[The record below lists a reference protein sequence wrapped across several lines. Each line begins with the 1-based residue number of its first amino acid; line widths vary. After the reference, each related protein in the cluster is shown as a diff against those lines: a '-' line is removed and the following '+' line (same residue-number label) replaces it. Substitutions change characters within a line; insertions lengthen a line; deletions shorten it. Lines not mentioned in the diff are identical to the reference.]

1 MYNHSRNNPV
11 PTILVVDDDQAM
23 RRLVKLNLAD
33 LYDVVDTGEPET
45 ALALA
50 LERKPDVILLDLRM
64 PRYSG
69 FELCQTFSSFSSTQL
84 IPIVVVSG
92 EAGAQTKQFC
102 RQLGAAA
109 YFEKPVDFDALRM
122 RLQNFLEAR
131 RRERRSEVRV
141 QLQVALR
148 LSGTDVASEP
158 FQCFTTAVNVGRSS
172 FFCGCSAA
180 LAIGADL
187 DVYLV
192 SSEEHFVGKAKTIR
206 SEWNETPFPRY
217 GFRLPVKTGGWVLE

>member
-1 MYNHSRNNPV
+1 MQNNHRNNAV

-33 LYDVVDTGEPET
+33 LYDVVDTGEPEA

-50 LERKPDVILLDLRM
+50 LEHKPDIILLDLRM

-69 FELCQTFSSFSSTQL
+69 LELCQTFSSFSSTQL
-84 IPIVVVSG
+84 IPIVAVSG
-92 EAGAQTKQFC
+92 KAGAQNKQFC

-122 RLQNFLEAR
+122 RLQNFLETR

-141 QLQVALR
+141 QLNVALR
-148 LSGTDVASEP
+148 LSGTDVEGEP
-158 FQCFTTAVNVGRSS
+158 FQCFTTTVNVGRSS
-172 FFCGCSAA
+172 FSCGCPAA

-192 SSEEHFVGKAKTIR
+192 SSQEQHVGKSKTIR
-206 SEWNETPFPRY
+206 SEWNKTPYPRY
-217 GFRLPVKTGGWVLE
+217 GFQLLLKTGGWVPE